1 MLEGLQKLADDISLL
16 AITVVAN
23 EWRAQGHE
31 LSGSAVKQMETV
43 IREEIATIVIEGYV
57 PDYMAINN
65 SGVTAARIP
74 YYPGS
79 GRKTS
84 KYIDGLIDYVKR
96 RMGKSDKEAKG
107 IAFAIASKHKL
118 EGMPTKNS
126 VIKHSKTGRRTGFI
140 EIALDKSSPKFIELI
155 ENAITFSV
163 ETTIESYYKSILNR

>member
-1 MLEGLQKLADDISLL
+1 MLEGLQKLADNISAL
-16 AITVVAN
+16 AIEVISM

-43 IREEIATIVIEGYV
+43 VKFEINTLVIEGLV

-65 SGVTAARIP
+65 EGVPSNKIP

-107 IAFAIASKHKL
+107 IAFAIASKHKK
-118 EGMPTKNS
+118 EGMPTKGS
-126 VIKHSKTGRRTGFI
+126 VRFSTTGKRTGFI
-140 EIALDKSSPKFIELI
+140 EQALNKNSAKFTELI

>member
-43 IREEIATIVIEGYV
+43 ITEEINAIVIEGLV

-74 YYPGS
+74 YTPNS
-79 GRKTS
+79 GRPPS
-84 KYIDGLIDYVKR
+84 KYISGLIDYVKR

-107 IAFAIASKHKL
+107 IAFAIASKHKK
-118 EGMPTKNS
+118 EGMPTKAS
-126 VIKHSKTGRRTGFI
+126 VRYSSTGKRTGFI
-140 EIALDKSSPKFIELI
+140 EQALDKSSPKFIELI
-155 ENAITFSV
+155 ENAITFSM
-163 ETTIESYYKSILNR
+163 EATIESYYKSILNR

>member
-1 MLEGLQKLADDISLL
+1 MEASLQKLADEISLL
-16 AITVVAN
+16 AISVVAN

-31 LSGSAVKQMETV
+31 LSGAAVKQMETMV
-43 IREEIATIVIEGYV
+43 RMEINTLIIEGFV

-65 SGVTAARIP
+65 QGVPSNKIP

-84 KYIDGLIDYVKR
+84 KYIDGLIDYVQR
-96 RMGKSDKEAKG
+96 RMGKSEKEAKG
-107 IAFAIASKHKL
+107 IAFAIASKHKK

-140 EIALDKSSPKFIELI
+140 EIALDKNSQKFVELI
-155 ENAITFSV
+155 EVSV
-163 ETTIESYYKSILNR
+163 AATVEVLVESYYKSILNR

>member
-1 MLEGLQKLADDISLL
+1 MDASLQKLADEISLL
-16 AITVVAN
+16 AISVVAN
-23 EWRAQGHE
+23 EWRLQGHE
-31 LSGSAVKQMETV
+31 LSGSAVKQMDTMV
-43 IREEIATIVIEGYV
+43 RMEINTLIIEGFV

-65 SGVTAARIP
+65 QGVPSNRIP

-84 KYIDGLIDYVKR
+84 KYIDGLIDYVQR
-96 RMGKSDKEAKG
+96 RMGKSEKEAKG
-107 IAFAIASKHKL
+107 IAFAIASKHKK

-140 EIALDKSSPKFIELI
+140 EIALEKNSQKFIELI

-163 ETTIESYYKSILNR
+163 EATIESYYKSILNR

>member
-1 MLEGLQKLADDISLL
+1 MKVSLQKLADEISVL
-16 AITVVAN
+16 AISVVAN
-23 EWRAQGHE
+23 DWRAQGHE
-31 LSGSAVKQMETV
+31 LTGAAVKQMETMV
-43 IREEIATIVIEGYV
+43 RFEINTLIIEGFI

-65 SGVTAARIP
+65 EGVPANRIP

-140 EIALDKSSPKFIELI
+140 EIALEKSSPKFIELI

-163 ETTIESYYKSILNR
+163 EATIESYYKSILNR

>member
-74 YYPGS
+74 YTPNS
-79 GRKTS
+79 GRPPS
-84 KYIDGLIDYVKR
+84 KYISGLIDYVKR

-107 IAFAIASKHKL
+107 IAFAIASKHKR
-118 EGMPTKNS
+118 EGMPTKGS
-126 VIKHSKTGRRTGFI
+126 VRFSTTGKRTGFI
-140 EIALDKSSPKFIELI
+140 EQALDKNSPKFIELI

-163 ETTIESYYKSILNR
+163 EATIESYYKSILNR

>member
-43 IREEIATIVIEGYV
+43 IREEITTIVIEGYI

-74 YYPGS
+74 YTPNS
-79 GRKTS
+79 GRPPS
-84 KYIDGLIDYVKR
+84 KYISGLIDYVKR

-107 IAFAIASKHKL
+107 IAFAIASKHKR
-118 EGMPTKNS
+118 EGMPTKGS
-126 VIKHSKTGRRTGFI
+126 VRFSTTGKRTGFI
-140 EIALDKSSPKFIELI
+140 EQALDKNSAKFIELI

-163 ETTIESYYKSILNR
+163 EATIESYYKSILNR

>member
-1 MLEGLQKLADDISLL
+1 MDASLQKLADEISLL
-16 AITVVAN
+16 AISVVAN
-23 EWRAQGHE
+23 EWRLQGHE
-31 LSGSAVKQMETV
+31 LSGSAVKQIDTMVRMEINTL
-43 IREEIATIVIEGYV
+43 IIEGFV

-65 SGVTAARIP
+65 QGVPSNRIP

-84 KYIDGLIDYVKR
+84 KYIDGLIDYVQR
-96 RMGKSDKEAKG
+96 RMGKSEKEAKG
-107 IAFAIASKHKL
+107 IAFAIASKHKK

-140 EIALDKSSPKFIELI
+140 EIALEKNSQKFIELI

-163 ETTIESYYKSILNR
+163 EATIESYYKSILNR

>member
-1 MLEGLQKLADDISLL
+1 MLEGLQKMSEDISLL

-43 IREEIATIVIEGYV
+43 IREEINTLVIEGLV

-74 YYPGS
+74 YTPNS
-79 GRKTS
+79 GRPPS
-84 KYIDGLIDYVKR
+84 KYISGLIDYVKR
-96 RMGKSDKEAKG
+96 RMGKSDKEAKS
-107 IAFAIASKHKL
+107 IAFAIASKHKK
-118 EGMPTKNS
+118 EGMPTKGS
-126 VIKHSKTGRRTGFI
+126 VRFSTTGKRTGFI
-140 EIALDKSSPKFIELI
+140 EQALDKNSAKFIELI

-163 ETTIESYYKSILNR
+163 EATIESYYKSILNR

>member
-1 MLEGLQKLADDISLL
+1 MLDGLQKLADDISLL

-43 IREEIATIVIEGYV
+43 ITEEINAIVIEGLV

-65 SGVTAARIP
+65 QGVTFDKIP

-126 VIKHSKTGRRTGFI
+126 VIKHSKTGKRTGFI
-140 EIALDKSSPKFIELI
+140 EQALDKSSPKFIELI
-155 ENAITFSV
+155 ENAITLSV
-163 ETTIESYYKSILNR
+163 EATIESYYKSILNR

>member
-1 MLEGLQKLADDISLL
+1 MLEGLQKLADNISDL
-16 AITVVAN
+16 AIEVIAM

-31 LSGSAVKQMETV
+31 LSGSAVKQMETLV
-43 IREEIATIVIEGYV
+43 KYEINTLVIEGLV

-65 SGVTAARIP
+65 EGVPSNKIP
-74 YYPGS
+74 YYPNS

-107 IAFAIASKHKL
+107 IAFAIASKHKK
-118 EGMPTKNS
+118 EGMPTKAS
-126 VIKHSKTGRRTGFI
+126 ARYSSTGKRTGFI
-140 EIALDKSSPKFIELI
+140 EQALEKSSPKFIELI

-163 ETTIESYYKSILNR
+163 EATIESYYKSILNR

>member
-1 MLEGLQKLADDISLL
+1 MLEGLQKLADDISVL

-43 IREEIATIVIEGYV
+43 ITEEINAIVIEGLV

-74 YYPGS
+74 YTPNS
-79 GRKTS
+79 GRPPS
-84 KYIDGLIDYVKR
+84 KYISGLIDYVKR

-107 IAFAIASKHKL
+107 IAFAIASKHKK
-118 EGMPTKNS
+118 EGMPTKTS
-126 VIKHSKTGRRTGFI
+126 ARFSKTGKRTGFI
-140 EIALDKSSPKFIELI
+140 EQALDKNSQKFVELI

-163 ETTIESYYKSILNR
+163 EATIESYYKSILNR

>member
-74 YYPGS
+74 YTPNS
-79 GRKTS
+79 GRPPS
-84 KYIDGLIDYVKR
+84 KYISGLIDYVKR

-107 IAFAIASKHKL
+107 IAFAIASKHKK
-118 EGMPTKNS
+118 EGMPTKGS
-126 VIKHSKTGRRTGFI
+126 VRFSTTGKRTGFI
-140 EIALDKSSPKFIELI
+140 EQALDKSSPKFIELI

-163 ETTIESYYKSILNR
+163 EATIESYYKSILNR